1 MNYRQTCLKVKFWV
15 GITDKQWFDYL
26 SRLSPEEVNFWQPS
40 GKLKFQ
46 AIQTGGLFLF
56 KLHSPLNYITGG
68 GFFVSSSRLPISIA
82 WAAFGE
88 KNGAPS
94 YEVLRSKIIGYKE
107 RRGRYELDPII
118 GCIVLT
124 SPFFFTE
131 DDWIPA
137 PKDWSPSIQQGK
149 TYDSNEPVGASLW
162 SAVEERISKTMIR
175 TEPEQDILAAR
186 ETTPSYG
193 AEYLARARLGQG
205 AFRVLVTEAYSKRC
219 GITGE
224 RTLPVLEAAHIRP
237 YSNSGPNTANNGL
250 LVRSDIHKLFDLG
263 YLTVTNDFHV
273 EVSKRIKEE
282 YENGRDY
289 YALHGNKLKVPS
301 HVGDCPSRQYIEWH
315 NQNIYV
321 P

>member
-1 MNYRQTCLKVKFWV
+1 MKFWV
-15 GITDKQWFDYL
+15 GITDNEWFDYL

-40 GKLKFQ
+40 GNLKFR

-68 GFFVSSSRLPISIA
+68 GFFVSYSQLPISIA
-82 WAAFGE
+82 WEAFGE

-94 YEVLRSKIIGYKE
+94 YEMLRARILKYRESS
-107 RRGRYELDPII
+107 GRHELDPMI

-131 DDWIPA
+131 HDWIPA
-137 PKDWSPSIQQGK
+137 PKDWRPNIVQGK
-149 TYDSNEPVGASLW
+149 TYDSSEPEGASLW
-162 SAVEERISKTMIR
+162 SAVQERITNKTG
-175 TEPEQDILAAR
+175 TEHNLIAMR
-186 ETTPSYG
+186 ETTPYG
-193 AEYLARARLGQG
+193 SEYLIRARLGQG
-205 AFRVLVTEAYSKRC
+205 AFRVLVTEAYNRRC

-224 RTLPVLEAAHIRP
+224 RTLPALEAAHIKP
-237 YSNSGPNTANNGL
+237 YSNTGPNTTNNGL
-250 LVRSDIHKLFDLG
+250 LLRSDIHRLFDLG
-263 YLTVTNDFHV
+263 YLTITNDFHV

-282 YENGRDY
+282 YENGREY
-289 YALHGNKLKVPS
+289 YAFHGKELKVPS
-301 HVGDCPSRQYIEWH
+301 KLADYPSRDYIEWH